1 LPAEASAKAGYRRA
15 TRGRKTH
22 VKLTLGF
29 TVALLA
35 CAASAHAQGPSA
47 GIRAG
52 INLADL
58 SFSSETEV
66 TDSKNLTGLVA
77 GVFATVPVNDVFA
90 FQPELLFSMQGTRF
104 TDGGETAKFKIDY
117 VQLPVLGRFRLMK
130 GSPVAVLLGPS
141 FGVRSRARIEVSG
154 GTDEFSREFEDQLER
169 FDVGLVA
176 GVAVDVGRHGVID
189 GRYTWGLVNISKD
202 TTDPGTAKHRFFSA
216 TAGIRF

>member
-1 LPAEASAKAGYRRA
+1 M
-15 TRGRKTH
+15 
-22 VKLTLGF
+22 KLTLGF

-35 CAASAHAQGPSA
+35 CAATAHAQGPSA

-104 TDGGETAKFKIDY
+104 TDGGETAKIKIDY
-117 VQLPVLGRFRLMK
+117 VQVPMLGRFKLMK
-130 GSPVAVLLGPS
+130 GSPVAVLVGPTLG
-141 FGVRSRARIEVSG
+141 FRSRARIEAPG
-154 GTDEFSREFEDQLER
+154 APADFDDDFGDEIKRV
-169 FDVGLVA
+169 DVGLVT
-176 GVAVDVGRHGVID
+176 GVGVDVGRLVLD

-202 TTDPGTAKHRFFSA
+202 TNDPGTAKHRFFSA